1 MRFRMCVGTLML
13 VSTLAACGN
22 RTSGGFHPSGQ
33 APPGEPGA
41 ASSARGAHSAGGTP
55 GADGTAAK
63 TPQSALT
70 AYRNYQWVYEQA
82 YETGD
87 PAPLSAVAMDPQL
100 SLVTKDLADVQAQ
113 GVIWRFHNVL
123 NPKVQGR
130 SKDDSTVVILD
141 CVQTLGAYRFSAKT
155 GKRLNAWRGGSYF
168 YQAIMKFDSNS
179 WKISDGRQGN
189 TC

>member
-1 MRFRMCVGTLML
+1 MRFRTCVGTLML
-13 VSTLAACGN
+13 ASLLTACGN
-22 RTSGGFHPSGQ
+22 RTSGGFHPSGH
-33 APPGEPGA
+33 APAGGPGTTSSTSGA
-41 ASSARGAHSAGGTP
+41 SSAGGTP
-55 GADGTAAK
+55 GAAPTAK
-63 TPQSALT
+63 TPQSALA
-70 AYRNYQWVYEQA
+70 AYRNYQRVYEQV

-87 PAPLSAVAMDPQL
+87 PSLLSTVAMDPQL

-130 SKDDSTVVILD
+130 SADDSTVVVLD

-155 GKRLNAWRGGSYF
+155 GKRLSAWRGGAF
-168 YQAIMKFDSNS
+168 LYQAIMKFDNGS

-189 TC
+189 KC